1 MKITEKVAF
10 NIANEASNVYILNGQ
25 KFIKI
30 AKNWSLL
37 AWSLRSNSV
46 TRQVTYNRPKI
57 GGKCQNSNIQKCN
70 ILSDF
75 QTLCKWLITLN
86 FRAKILILQ
95 SIYRPKYW
103 FFFLTKKSILNPSF
117 GTNIQSRD
125 ILLFFADFHTS
136 TVVHFAD
143 NSIFSQLLKWGRSG
157 GKFGT

>member
-117 GTNIQSRD
+117 GTNIQSRYLYF
-125 ILLFFADFHTS
+125 IVFCRFS
-136 TVVHFAD
+136 HF
-143 NSIFSQLLKWGRSG
+143 NSCAFCR
-157 GKFGT
+157 

>member
-1 MKITEKVAF
+1 MPKMVHFDE
-10 NIANEASNVYILNGQ
+10 
-25 KFIKI
+25 
-30 AKNWSLL
+30 LL
-37 AWSLRSNSV
+37 KTWNLRSNSV

-95 SIYRPKYW
+95 SIYRLIYID
-103 FFFLTKKSILNPSF
+103 FFLTKKSILNSSF

-125 ILLFFADFHTS
+125 ILLLFYFIADFHTS